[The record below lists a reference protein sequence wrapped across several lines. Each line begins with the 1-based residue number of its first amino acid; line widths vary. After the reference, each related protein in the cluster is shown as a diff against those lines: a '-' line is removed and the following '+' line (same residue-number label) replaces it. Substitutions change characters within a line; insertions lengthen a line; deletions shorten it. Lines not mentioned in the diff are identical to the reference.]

1 MAQRTIVVLAS
12 NQNLLPFAL
21 LCQCWLMTVLAP
33 EDSRPPTSSPSLG
46 WSIGAAL
53 GWIVLTFAAA
63 AIGSQAGPGDWYA
76 SLQKPTW
83 NPPNWLF
90 GPVWSFLY
98 ASMAIAAWRIWRK
111 GGWSKQGGPLG
122 LYCLQLLFNAAWSLI
137 FFGLKRPDL
146 AFAEI
151 TVLWFLIGLTMGWFY
166 QIDRW
171 SGVLFLPYFAWVSF
185 AGFLNFTLWQLNR

>member
-1 MAQRTIVVLAS
+1 MTSPAS
-12 NQNLLPFAL
+12 
-21 LCQCWLMTVLAP
+21 
-33 EDSRPPTSSPSLG
+33 EISRPPTVSPSLG
-46 WSIGAAL
+46 LSISAAL
-53 GWIVLTFAAA
+53 GWLLLTFVAAA
-63 AIGSQAGPGDWYA
+63 VGSQAGPGEWYA
-76 SLQKPTW
+76 GLQKPSW
-83 NPPNWLF
+83 NPPSWVF

-98 ASMAIAAWRIWRK
+98 ASMALAAWRIWRK

-171 SGVLFLPYFAWVSF
+171 SGLLFLPYFAWVSF

>member
-1 MAQRTIVVLAS
+1 MGAS
-12 NQNLLPFAL
+12 KQNLLPFDL
-21 LCQCWLMTVLAP
+21 LCQCWVMTAA
-33 EDSRPPTSSPSLG
+33 DSDNSRSSTSSPSLG
-46 WSIGAAL
+46 LSLAAGL
-53 GWIVLTFAAA
+53 GWLVVTFAAA

-76 SLQKPTW
+76 RLQKPSW
-83 NPPNWLF
+83 NPPSWVF
-90 GPVWSFLY
+90 GPVWTYLY
-98 ASMAIAAWRIWRK
+98 ATMALAAWRIWRK
-111 GGWSKQGGPLG
+111 GGWSQQWGPLG

-146 AFAEI
+146 AFGEI

-171 SGVLFLPYFAWVSF
+171 SGLLFLPYFAWVSF